1 MFLRLFLVIGVSLA
15 APTQLCI
22 THSCHSIRTSP
33 ALDSCAVSG
42 LEMLCSHF
50 TRTENSI
57 RPTISSDGVYG
68 SGQYLA
74 SYDTARLSPSIR
86 QQPSGTLNA
95 SVSLSVRTD
104 AFRYSVSSRTVPLM
118 YTRPSAKLTVWFD
131 YTNPFFPGD
140 NLIHDFQKFFP
151 LGFLL
156 TVAVLDVC
164 KCFLLHC
171 PAPPLF

>member
-68 SGQYLA
+68 SGQYLCIIRHGPIVPEHQIA
-74 SYDTARLSPSIR
+74 AIGHAKCLCVAFCANRRIQVFRFIKDRSVDVHKAVCEADGMVRLH
-86 QQPSGTLNA
+86 QPILPRG
-95 SVSLSVRTD
+95 
-104 AFRYSVSSRTVPLM
+104 
-118 YTRPSAKLTVWFD
+118 
-131 YTNPFFPGD
+131 
-140 NLIHDFQKFFP
+140 
-151 LGFLL
+151 
-156 TVAVLDVC
+156 
-164 KCFLLHC
+164 
-171 PAPPLF
+171 

>member
-33 ALDSCAVSG
+33 ALDSRAVSG
-42 LEMLCSHF
+42 FEKPSSHF

-86 QQPSGTLNA
+86 
-95 SVSLSVRTD
+95 
-104 AFRYSVSSRTVPLM
+104 
-118 YTRPSAKLTVWFD
+118 
-131 YTNPFFPGD
+131 
-140 NLIHDFQKFFP
+140 
-151 LGFLL
+151 
-156 TVAVLDVC
+156 
-164 KCFLLHC
+164 
-171 PAPPLF
+171 